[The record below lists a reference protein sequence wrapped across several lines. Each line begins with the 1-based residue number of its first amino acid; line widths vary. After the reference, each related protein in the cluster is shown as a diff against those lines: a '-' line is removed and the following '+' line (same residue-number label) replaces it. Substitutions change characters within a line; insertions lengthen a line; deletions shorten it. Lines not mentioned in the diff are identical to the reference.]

1 MSFLWHDKYCIG
13 IDEIDKQHKTFLDML
28 NKTYDAY
35 SSSIKSIIDE
45 KNKLAVYTDILKLRE
60 YAFNHFFT
68 EEKYMIKHKY
78 PKFFEHKREHD
89 NFVKSVF
96 ELEERLFHSGDMTPG
111 ELIDLIIDWY
121 KTHVTRCGS
130 GVRSV
135 SAISEALMPR
145 ACLVNTLIAGG
156 LA

>member
-1 MSFLWHDKYCIG
+1 MMAFLWHDKYCVG

-35 SSSIKSIIDE
+35 SGIKESIIDE
-45 KNKLAVYTDILKLRE
+45 NNKLDVYTDILKLRE

-68 EEKYMIKHKY
+68 EEKYMIKYKY
-78 PKFFEHKREHD
+78 PKFFDHKREHD

-96 ELEERLFHSGDMTPG
+96 DLEEKLFHSGDMAPG

-121 KTHVTRCGS
+121 KTHVTHVDREF
-130 GVRSV
+130 GVYLQSV
-135 SAISEALMPR
+135 KR
-145 ACLVNTLIAGG
+145 
-156 LA
+156 